1 MNEKKIALICGISG
15 QDGAYLAKL
24 LLSKNYNVI
33 GTSRD
38 AQASNFTSLEKLGIK
53 NKIAYKSMALN
64 DFRSVLQVLS
74 QVNPN
79 EVYNLAGQSSVS
91 LSFEQPVE
99 ALESISIGTINLLEA
114 IRFLNRDI
122 RFYNA
127 GSGECFGDTGSIP
140 ANENTQFKPSSPY
153 AVAKSAAY
161 WQVSSYR
168 NAYNMFACSGILFNH
183 ESLLR
188 SERFVTQKIIQGV
201 KRIHAGIQS
210 ELILGRLD
218 IQRDWGWA
226 PEYVIP
232 MWQMLQQES
241 PRDYVIA
248 TGKSY
253 TLEHFV
259 KKAFEKRDLDWKKYV
274 LINSENLRPV
284 DALISRANPS
294 LAESQLGWRASIQL
308 EDVIERMMSSEI

>member
-1 MNEKKIALICGISG
+1 MNEQKKALICGISG

-24 LLSKNYNVI
+24 LLSKNYKVI

-38 AQASNFTSLEKLGIK
+38 AQASSFSNLEKLGIK
-53 NKIAYKSMALN
+53 NKIEYKSMALN

-74 QVNPN
+74 QSNPH
-79 EVYNLAGQSSVS
+79 EVYNLAGQTSVS

-127 GSGECFGDTGSIP
+127 GSSECFGDTGSLP
-140 ANENTQFKPSSPY
+140 ANENTQFRPSSPY
-153 AVAKSAAY
+153 AVAKAAAY

-168 NAYNMFACSGILFNH
+168 NAYNMFTCSGILFNH

-201 KRIHAGIQS
+201 KRISAGRQA
-210 ELILGRLD
+210 ELMLGRLD

-232 MWQMLQQES
+232 MWQMLQQEC
-241 PRDYVIA
+241 PQDFVIA

-253 TLEHFV
+253 TLQHFV
-259 KKAFEKRDLDWKKYV
+259 KKAFEKKDLDWQRYV
-274 LINSENLRPV
+274 VINTENLRPV
-284 DALISRANPS
+284 DALISKADPS
-294 LAESQLGWRASIQL
+294 LAESQLGWKASMQL
-308 EDVIERMMSSEI
+308 EDIIEKMINSEI

>member
-1 MNEKKIALICGISG
+1 MNKHKTALICGVSG

-24 LLSKNYNVI
+24 LLSKKYRVI

-38 AQASNFTSLEKLGIK
+38 AEASNFFNLEKLGIK
-53 NKIAYKSMALN
+53 NKIEFKSMALS

-74 QVNPN
+74 QVNPD
-79 EVYNLAGQSSVS
+79 EVYNLAGQTSVS

-127 GSGECFGDTGSIP
+127 SSGECFGDTGSMP
-140 ANENTQFKPSSPY
+140 ANENTRFKPSSPY
-153 AVAKSAAY
+153 AVAKASAY

-168 NAYNMFACSGILFNH
+168 SAYKMFVCSGILFNH
-183 ESLLR
+183 ESSLR
-188 SERFVTQKIIQGV
+188 SERFVSQKIIQGV
-201 KRIHAGIQS
+201 KRIYAGEQTK
-210 ELILGRLD
+210 LILGRLD

-226 PEYVIP
+226 PEYVVP
-232 MWQMLQQES
+232 MWKMLQQNC
-241 PRDYVIA
+241 PQDFVIA
-248 TGKSY
+248 TGKTH
-253 TLEHFV
+253 TLEYFV

-274 LINSENLRPV
+274 LIKSENLRPT
-284 DALISRANPS
+284 DSLISKADPS
-294 LAESQLGWRASIQL
+294 LAESKLGWKASTQL
-308 EDVIERMMSSEI
+308 EDLIEKMIRLEI